1 VNYRF
6 LNGNLIPKISYRL
19 VAAQNHVSE
28 AFYEPVTPGFSLLN
42 FSVLYKVS
50 KNMSIN
56 AGVNNIFDVSYY
68 EHLNCRIVGSTE
80 KLYEPG
86 RMFFVNLNLSI

>member
-1 VNYRF
+1 M
-6 LNGNLIPKISYRL
+6 LKGKLIPKIAYRL

-28 AFYEPVTPGFSLLN
+28 AFYEPVTPGFSLLY
-42 FSVLYKVS
+42 FSVAYKVS
-50 KNMSIN
+50 KNIGIN

-68 EHLNCRIVGSTE
+68 EHLNRKIVGSTE